1 MDGRER
7 AGALTSRWAGAGRT
21 GPQPTSPGSEVP
33 LGGAGGSLRGPQ
45 GGGDAD
51 AGAGGQRSASRS
63 HPQPA
68 AASPRRHPRCRRL
81 PRRPG
86 PLPKRAPGR
95 REPLV
100 GSERDLGA
108 CLPVLVL
115 GARLG
120 TLAPHPGTARSST
133 PLAPAG
139 RAEPRRAGSAH
150 VRGCLAAPRSPVAEA
165 PPELRALETPC
176 SSGLLPSSSSAG
188 PPRAWRPPSAP
199 ARLCLRQPREPGF
212 RARLGRPLPAS
223 PKAGE
228 PPPPLRRFANSSL
241 GFQAAQPEERLGAR
255 ALKLARAHT
264 GTRGG
269 RAE

>member
-1 MDGRER
+1 MGGRER

-21 GPQPTSPGSEVP
+21 GPQPPSPGSEAP
-33 LGGAGGSLRGPQ
+33 LRGAGGSLRGPQ

-51 AGAGGQRSASRS
+51 AGAGGQRSAARS

-68 AASPRRHPRCRRL
+68 AASPHRHPRCRRL

-139 RAEPRRAGSAH
+139 RAELRRAGSAH

-188 PPRAWRPPSAP
+188 PPEPGGRPQRPPGSAF
-199 ARLCLRQPREPGF
+199 ARAGSRGSGLASAARSRLLR
-212 RARLGRPLPAS
+212 RLGSPRPHSGAS
-223 PKAGE
+223 PIA
-228 PPPPLRRFANSSL
+228 PSVSRQRNLRNAS
-241 GFQAAQPEERLGAR
+241 
-255 ALKLARAHT
+255 ARAHSY
-264 GTRGG
+264 
-269 RAE
+269 